1 MLRLGGLRAARAARP
16 IGRTLLRPPVQ
27 QLAPALHA
35 SPPRREQSTQVATS
49 STNTRAIGKM
59 GGLGFDALGQ
69 SQVRQTRARAAKI
82 APRNAPSFPDAAA
95 PRPHPLPSSPQSVQG
110 VEYVLTGLDRLV
122 NWARKSS
129 MWPMTFGLA

>member
-1 MLRLGGLRAARAARP
+1 M
-16 IGRTLLRPPVQ
+16 
-27 QLAPALHA
+27 
-35 SPPRREQSTQVATS
+35 ATS

-69 SQVRQTRARAAKI
+69 SQVRQTCARASKI
-82 APRNAPSFPDAAA
+82 CARQRTKLSRRRRA
-95 PRPHPLPSSPQSVQG
+95 RPHPLPSSPQSVQG